1 MKTDTNE
8 LAQQIG
14 PPCHGVKYNGTRT
27 LVYRGAR
34 AFTRRR
40 KKTNTN
46 ELAQHIGSP
55 RRGAFLVLCVFL
67 FFSLYA
73 GIPGDKKL
81 DVDNKKLKDQ
91 QFLMDFVVNY
101 CSYKSSNI
109 ITAMCKEA
117 LRKIHEIYI
126 QINNRNQTISFYSS
140 LLDSIKY
147 KKMYPYIFYYLADFY
162 GKQLKEKY
170 LVKSLKYSL
179 NHQDRQ
185 FALTQLYRF
194 YKREKT
200 NYLELSYLLKL
211 IEIQKI
217 NRDLPGIETSYH
229 DLGEIYE
236 RKRDY
241 LAALE
246 YYFEALKYSGEI
258 RENRSGYIYLKI
270 AEVFRILNRK
280 ILAKMYLI
288 KALDYAREN
297 KNKDLEVMVLSAYSK
312 LYYEEQD
319 YNNALKHINLSL
331 DSENQKQKYIC
342 AIPSLYQKA
351 LILLDMDKLGEQKI
365 DEAMELLKAAVELGL
380 KKRKY
385 ENLLPIMSE
394 YTEQLIAIDCF
405 GETAL
410 YLETIDDIYAPYYP
424 YYFFYYY
431 LNALLFEKQGQM
443 EQALQFYQ
451 KTTQKLE
458 EYFSGLHYQQY
469 HSYRQKTEEIYSRA
483 IEFYLKMYDHT
494 ENQVYIK
501 QALYFSEIKNSYIYD
516 LITLKNKTHAHLMEE
531 KEKLEKEFFINNQ
544 RYIRLLKN
552 SGNSNRD
559 REELRLCEDKL
570 EAIKKQNEELT
581 AFILESPLNYKKY
594 KFSDFNT
601 RFIRRQLN
609 PGQLIVKYVVLKENI
624 YTFCID
630 HGSIGYWKLEGSTD
644 EILNKVK
651 QLTSP
656 LDDFTEGAV
665 DYLRVNYDLQLA
677 HQLYDILVKGIWEF
691 RENIDEIFIIPDR
704 ELFKLPF
711 EALVTGFNQKELEP
725 GIVFS
730 EYSSADYLLEKLP
743 VSYAFSLFHF
753 RENRKPLKPKKYRI
767 TGFGSPKFNKKLL
780 QGVQGD
786 GFLEKSP
793 PGRRR
798 QSDFLFSEIP
808 SSQKELSNIPL
819 IFGKQKSRIFLKE
832 NFNREMF
839 ETYAP
844 LSEILHIA
852 THFINNVHYPQYS
865 ALLFSPYKN
874 FSAFYYAY
882 EVFKLELGNE
892 LVVLSACE
900 SSEKHLLG
908 MQGLRGMTASFRHA
922 GVGSMIVSMWPVDEH
937 SSRLTPLF
945 YRQYKDNGGKLG
957 KAAISMALRTA
968 KLKLMKQTVSLKN
981 GLRISFSHPFIW
993 ANYILYNF
1001 K

>member
-1 MKTDTNE
+1 MR
-8 LAQQIG
+8 I
-14 PPCHGVKYNGTRT
+14 R
-27 LVYRGAR
+27 
-34 AFTRRR
+34 F
-40 KKTNTN
+40 
-46 ELAQHIGSP
+46 
-55 RRGAFLVLCVFL
+55 FLIFLLL
-67 FFSLYA
+67 FFLLFSPLTPRV
-73 GIPGDKKL
+73 PGDNNL
-81 DVDNKKLKDQ
+81 AADNEKLKDQ
-91 QFLMDFVVNY
+91 QFLMDFLLNY
-101 CSYKSSNI
+101 CSPKSSKV
-109 ITAMCKEA
+109 ITALCKEA
-117 LRKIHEIYI
+117 LRKIHEIYK
-126 QINNRNQTISFYSS
+126 QINNRKRTISFYLS

-147 KKMYPYIFYYLADFY
+147 KKMYPYIFYYLADFN

-170 LVKSLKYSL
+170 LLKSLKYSL
-179 NHQDRQ
+179 NHQDRE
-185 FALTQLYRF
+185 FAYTQLYRF
-194 YKREKT
+194 YKQEKI

-217 NRDLPGIETSYH
+217 SSDLTGLETSYN

-236 RKRDY
+236 GKRDY
-241 LAALE
+241 LTALE
-246 YYFEALKYSGEI
+246 YYFEALKYSREVK
-258 RENRSGYIYLKI
+258 ENRGGYIYLKI
-270 AEVFRILNRK
+270 AEVFMILNRK
-280 ILAKMYLI
+280 ILAKMYL
-288 KALDYAREN
+288 KKTLDYAREY
-297 KNKDLEVMVLSAYSK
+297 KNDDLEVMVLSVYSK

-319 YNNALKHINLSL
+319 YNNALKLINLSL
-331 DSENQKQKYIC
+331 EAENQKQKYIC

-351 LILLDMDKLGEQKI
+351 LILLEMDKNGDQKNE
-365 DEAMELLKAAVELGL
+365 EAVELLKAAVELGL
-380 KKRKY
+380 KNKEY
-385 ENLLPIMSE
+385 DNLLPIMSE
-394 YTEQLIAIDCF
+394 YVEQLIAFDRF

-410 YLETIDDIYAPYYP
+410 YLEKIDDIYAPYYP

-458 EYFSGLHYQQY
+458 DYFSGLHYQQY
-469 HSYRQKTEEIYSRA
+469 HSLQQKTEEIYSRA

-494 ENQVYIK
+494 GNQIYIK

-516 LITLKNKTHAHLMEE
+516 LVILKNKTHAHLMEE

-544 RYIRLLKN
+544 KYIRLLKN
-552 SGNSNRD
+552 SGNSDRD
-559 REELRLCEDKL
+559 REELRLCENKL
-570 EAIKKQNEELT
+570 DAIKKQNEELT
-581 AFILESPLNYKKY
+581 AFILESPVTYKKY

-601 RFIRRQLN
+601 WLIRKQLK

-630 HGSIGYWKLEGSTD
+630 HGSMGYWKLDGRTD

-651 QLTSP
+651 ELTAP
-656 LDDFTEGAV
+656 LDDFTEGVV
-665 DYLRVNYDLQLA
+665 DYLRINYDLQLA

-691 RENIDEIFIIPDR
+691 RESVDEIFIIPDR

-711 EALVTGFNQKELEP
+711 EALVVDFNQQELEP
-725 GIVFS
+725 DIVFS
-730 EYSSADYLLEKLP
+730 EYSSADYLIEKLP

-753 RENRKPLKPKKYRI
+753 RENSKPLRPKKYTI
-767 TGFGSPKFNKKLL
+767 TAFGSPKLNQK
-780 QGVQGD
+780 
-786 GFLEKSP
+786 FLRGGPGGAVFSKSAP

-798 QSDFLFSEIP
+798 QSNLLLFKDIP
-808 SSQKELSNIPL
+808 SSQKEIATIPL
-819 IFGKQKSRIFLKE
+819 IFGKKKSRIFLKE

-839 ETYAP
+839 EAYAP

-865 ALLFSPYKN
+865 ALLFSPDKN
-874 FSAFYYAY
+874 FGPFYYAH
-882 EVFKLELGNE
+882 EVFKLELGNK

-922 GVGSMIVSMWPVDEH
+922 GVGSMLVSMWPVDEH

-945 YRQYKDNGGKLG
+945 YREYKNTNGELG
-957 KAAISMALRTA
+957 KAAITAALRTA

-993 ANYILYNF
+993 ANYILYTF
-1001 K
+1001 R

>member
-1 MKTDTNE
+1 
-8 LAQQIG
+8 
-14 PPCHGVKYNGTRT
+14 
-27 LVYRGAR
+27 
-34 AFTRRR
+34 
-40 KKTNTN
+40 
-46 ELAQHIGSP
+46 
-55 RRGAFLVLCVFL
+55 
-67 FFSLYA
+67 
-73 GIPGDKKL
+73 
-81 DVDNKKLKDQ
+81 
-91 QFLMDFVVNY
+91 
-101 CSYKSSNI
+101 
-109 ITAMCKEA
+109 
-117 LRKIHEIYI
+117 
-126 QINNRNQTISFYSS
+126 
-140 LLDSIKY
+140 
-147 KKMYPYIFYYLADFY
+147 MYPYIFYYLADFY
-162 GKQLKEKY
+162 GKELKEKY
-170 LVKSLKYSL
+170 LLKSLTYSL
-179 NHQDRQ
+179 NHRHRQ
-185 FALTQLYRF
+185 FAYTQLYRF
-194 YKREKT
+194 YKQEKT

-217 NRDLPGIETSYH
+217 NRDLTGIETSYH

-241 LAALE
+241 LSALE
-246 YYFEALKYSGEI
+246 YYFEALKYSRGVK
-258 RENRSGYIYLKI
+258 ENRSGFIYLKI
-270 AEVFRILNRK
+270 AEVFRVLNRK
-280 ILAKMYLI
+280 VLAKMYLK
-288 KALDYAREN
+288 KALDYTRQS
-297 KNKDLEVMVLSAYSK
+297 KNEDLEVMVLNAYSK

-319 YNNALKHINLSL
+319 YNNALKYINLSL
-331 DSENQKQKYIC
+331 ESENQKQKYIC
-342 AIPSLYQKA
+342 AIHSLYQKA
-351 LILLDMDKLGEQKI
+351 LILLDIDKMGEQKI
-365 DEAMELLKAAVELGL
+365 DEAIELLNAAVELGL

-385 ENLLPIMSE
+385 DNLLPIMSE
-394 YTEQLIAIDCF
+394 YVEQLIASDRF

-410 YLETIDDIYAPYYP
+410 YLEKIDDIYAPYYP

-443 EQALQFYQ
+443 EQAQQFYQ

-469 HSYRQKTEEIYSRA
+469 HSFQKKTEEMYSRA

-516 LITLKNKTHAHLMEE
+516 LVTLKNKTYAHLMKE
-531 KEKLEKEFFINNQ
+531 KEKLEEEFFIHNKK
-544 RYIRLLKN
+544 YIRLLK
-552 SGNSNRD
+552 SGGHSDRY

-570 EAIKKQNEELT
+570 ESIRNQNEELT
-581 AFILESPLNYKKY
+581 AFILESPVNYKKY
-594 KFSDFNT
+594 KFRDFNT
-601 RFIRRQLN
+601 RLIRRRLK

-630 HGSIGYWKLEGSTD
+630 HRSMGYWKLEGGTD

-651 QLTSP
+651 QLIAP

-665 DYLRVNYDLQLA
+665 DYLRINYDLQLA

-691 RENIDEIFIIPDR
+691 RENIHELFIIPDR

-711 EALVTGFNQKELEP
+711 EALVIGFNQQELEP

-730 EYSSADYLLEKLP
+730 EYSSADYLIKKLP
-743 VSYAFSLFHF
+743 VSYSFSLFHF
-753 RENRKPLKPKKYRI
+753 WNKWRPLKPKKYTI
-767 TGFGSPKFNKKLL
+767 TAFGNPKFNQKLL
-780 QGVQGD
+780 RGGESVDQSVSGSVGQLGD
-786 GFLEKSP
+786 WQEQLENQLIMMPRPHPGTSENQHKRFAQHIGSP
-793 PGRRR
+793 RRGAPGRRR
-798 QSDFLFSEIP
+798 QGDFLFAEIP
-808 SSQKELSNIPL
+808 SSQKEISNISL
-819 IFGKQKSRIFLKE
+819 IFGEKKTRIFLKE
-832 NFNREMF
+832 NFNRQMF

-865 ALLFSPYKN
+865 ALLFSPDNN
-874 FSAFYYAY
+874 FSPFYHAY
-882 EVFKLELGNE
+882 EVFNLELGNE

-945 YRQYKDNGGKLG
+945 YREYKKTKSEAG
-957 KAAISMALRTA
+957 KAAISDALRTA
-968 KLKLMKQTVSLKN
+968 KLKLMMQTVSLKN
-981 GLRISFSHPFIW
+981 GVSISFSHPFIW

>member
-1 MKTDTNE
+1 MR
-8 LAQQIG
+8 I
-14 PPCHGVKYNGTRT
+14 R
-27 LVYRGAR
+27 
-34 AFTRRR
+34 F
-40 KKTNTN
+40 
-46 ELAQHIGSP
+46 
-55 RRGAFLVLCVFL
+55 FLIFLLLFLLL
-67 FFSLYA
+67 FFSVIP
-73 GIPGDKKL
+73 GIPGDKNHDTDNEKL
-81 DVDNKKLKDQ
+81 TDQ
-91 QFLMDFVVNY
+91 QFLMDFVLNY
-101 CSYKSSNI
+101 CSPKSSKV

-117 LRKIHEIYI
+117 LRKIHEINK
-126 QINNRNQTISFYSS
+126 QINNMTRTISFYLS
-140 LLDSIKY
+140 LLDSSKY

-170 LVKSLKYSL
+170 LLKSLKYSL

-185 FALTQLYRF
+185 FAYTQLYRF
-194 YKREKT
+194 YKQEKI

-217 NRDLPGIETSYH
+217 NNDLTGLETSYH

-246 YYFEALKYSGEI
+246 YYFQALKYS
-258 RENRSGYIYLKI
+258 REVKENQGGYIYLKI

-280 ILAKMYLI
+280 VLAKMYLN
-288 KALDYAREN
+288 KTLDYAREY
-297 KNKDLEVMVLSAYSK
+297 KNDDLEVMVLSVYSK

-331 DSENQKQKYIC
+331 EAENQKQKYIC

-351 LILLDMDKLGEQKI
+351 LILLEMDKMGDQKI
-365 DEAMELLKAAVELGL
+365 DEAVELLKAAVELGL
-380 KKRKY
+380 KNKEY
-385 ENLLPIMSE
+385 DNLLPIMSE
-394 YTEQLIAIDCF
+394 YTEQLIAFDRF

-410 YLETIDDIYAPYYP
+410 YLEKIDDIYAPYYP

-451 KTTQKLE
+451 KTTQNLE

-469 HSYRQKTEEIYSRA
+469 HSFQQKTEEIYSRA

-494 ENQVYIK
+494 GNRDYIK

-516 LITLKNKTHAHLMEE
+516 LVTLKNKTHAHLMEE
-531 KEKLEKEFFINNQ
+531 KEKLEKEFFITNQ
-544 RYIRLLKN
+544 KYIRLLKN
-552 SGNSNRD
+552 SGNSDRD
-559 REELRLCEDKL
+559 REELRLCENKL
-570 EAIKKQNEELT
+570 DAIKKQNEELT
-581 AFILESPLNYKKY
+581 AFILESPRTYKKY
-594 KFSDFNT
+594 KFRDFNT
-601 RFIRRQLN
+601 RLIRKQLK

-630 HGSIGYWKLEGSTD
+630 HGSMGYWKLDGRTD

-651 QLTSP
+651 ELTAP

-665 DYLRVNYDLQLA
+665 DYLRINYDLQLA

-691 RENIDEIFIIPDR
+691 RESIDEIFIIPDR

-711 EALVTGFNQKELEP
+711 EALVVDFNQQELEP
-725 GIVFS
+725 DIVFS
-730 EYSSADYLLEKLP
+730 EYSSADYLIEKLP

-753 RENRKPLKPKKYRI
+753 RGNSKPLNPKKYTI
-767 TGFGSPKFNKKLL
+767 TAFGSPKLN
-780 QGVQGD
+780 
-786 GFLEKSP
+786 EIKSAP

-798 QSDFLFSEIP
+798 QLFNEIP
-808 SSQKELSNIPL
+808 SSQKEIETIPL
-819 IFGKQKSRIFLKE
+819 IFGKQRSRIFLKE

-865 ALLFSPYKN
+865 ALLFSPDKN
-874 FSAFYYAY
+874 FGPFYYAH
-882 EVFKLELGNE
+882 EVFQLELGNE

-922 GVGSMIVSMWPVDEH
+922 GVGSMLVSMWPVDEH

-945 YRQYKDNGGKLG
+945 YREYKSTNGEPG
-957 KAAISMALRTA
+957 KAAITAALRTA
-968 KLKLMKQTVSLKN
+968 KLKLMKLTATLKN
-981 GLRISFSHPFIW
+981 GLKISFSHPFIW
-993 ANYILYNF
+993 ANYILYTF
-1001 K
+1001 R

>member
-1 MKTDTNE
+1 MS
-8 LAQQIG
+8 L
-14 PPCHGVKYNGTRT
+14 KYNGTRT
-27 LVYRGAR
+27 LVYRAAR
-34 AFTRRR
+34 AFTPIR

-55 RRGAFLVLCVFL
+55 RRGVFL
-67 FFSLYA
+67 LIFFLLFSFLYP
-73 GIPGDKKL
+73 GNPGDKKP
-81 DVDNKKLKDQ
+81 DTDNKKLKDQ
-91 QFLMDFVVNY
+91 QFLMDFVLNY
-101 CSYKSSNI
+101 RGAKSSLL

-117 LRKIHEIYI
+117 LCKIHEIYK
-126 QINNRNQTISFYSS
+126 QINNRTRTISFYSS

-170 LVKSLKYSL
+170 LLKSLKYSL
-179 NHQDRQ
+179 NHRDRQ
-185 FALTQLYRF
+185 FAYTQLYRF
-194 YKREKT
+194 YKQEKT

-217 NRDLPGIETSYH
+217 NRDLTGIETSYH

-241 LAALE
+241 LSALE
-246 YYFEALKYSGEI
+246 YYFEALKYSGHVKN
-258 RENRSGYIYLKI
+258 NRSGFIYLKI

-280 ILAKMYLI
+280 VLAKMYI
-288 KALDYAREN
+288 KKALDYTRQY
-297 KNKDLEVMVLSAYSK
+297 KNEDLEVMVLSAFSK
-312 LYYEEQD
+312 MYHEEQD
-319 YNNALKHINLSL
+319 YNNALKYINLSL
-331 DSENQKQKYIC
+331 ESENQKQKYIC
-342 AIPSLYQKA
+342 AIQSLYQKA
-351 LILLDMDKLGEQKI
+351 LILLDIDKMGEPKI
-365 DEAMELLKAAVELGL
+365 DEATELLKAAVELGL

-385 ENLLPIMSE
+385 DNLLPIISE
-394 YTEQLIAIDCF
+394 YVEQLIAFDRF

-443 EQALQFYQ
+443 EQAQQFYQ

-469 HSYRQKTEEIYSRA
+469 HSFPQKTEEIYSRA

-501 QALYFSEIKNSYIYD
+501 QALYFSEIKNAYIYD
-516 LITLKNKTHAHLMEE
+516 LVTLKNKTYAHLMKE
-531 KEKLEKEFFINNQ
+531 KEKLEEEFFILNKK
-544 RYIRLLKN
+544 YIRLLK
-552 SGNSNRD
+552 SGGHSDRY

-570 EAIKKQNEELT
+570 DSIRSQNEELA
-581 AFILESPLNYKKY
+581 AFILESPVNYKKY
-594 KFSDFNT
+594 KFKDFNT
-601 RFIRRQLN
+601 RLIRRRLK

-630 HGSIGYWKLEGSTD
+630 HRSMGYWKLEGGTD

-651 QLTSP
+651 QLIAP

-665 DYLRVNYDLQLA
+665 DYLRINYDLQLA

-691 RENIDEIFIIPDR
+691 RENIHELFIIPDR

-711 EALVTGFNQKELEP
+711 EALVIGFNQQELEP

-730 EYSSADYLLEKLP
+730 EYSSAVYLIKKLP
-743 VSYAFSLFHF
+743 VSYSFSLFHF
-753 RENRKPLKPKKYRI
+753 RENRKPLKPKKYTI
-767 TGFGSPKFNKKLL
+767 TAFGNPKLNQKLL
-780 QGVQGD
+780 RGAMRKAQSAGRKANNAINAVRQAPSAKR
-786 GFLEKSP
+786 LP

-798 QSDFLFSEIP
+798 QMFAEIP
-808 SSQKELSNIPL
+808 SSQKEISNIPL

-832 NFNREMF
+832 NFNRQMF
-839 ETYAP
+839 EAYAP

-865 ALLFSPYKN
+865 ALLFSPGNN
-874 FSAFYYAY
+874 FSPLYSAY
-882 EVFKLELGNE
+882 EIFNLELGNE

-922 GVGSMIVSMWPVDEH
+922 GVGSMIVGMWPVDEH

-945 YRQYKDNGGKLG
+945 YREYKKNAGKSG
-957 KAAISMALRTA
+957 KAATSAALRTA
-968 KLKLMKQTVSLKN
+968 KLKLMKQTVSLNN
-981 GLRISFSHPFIW
+981 GIKISFSHPFIW

-1001 K
+1001 R

>member
-1 MKTDTNE
+1 
-8 LAQQIG
+8 
-14 PPCHGVKYNGTRT
+14 
-27 LVYRGAR
+27 
-34 AFTRRR
+34 
-40 KKTNTN
+40 
-46 ELAQHIGSP
+46 
-55 RRGAFLVLCVFL
+55 
-67 FFSLYA
+67 
-73 GIPGDKKL
+73 
-81 DVDNKKLKDQ
+81 
-91 QFLMDFVVNY
+91 MDFVLNY
-101 CSYKSSNI
+101 CSYKSSRV

-117 LRKIHEIYI
+117 LRKIHEFYK
-126 QINNRNQTISFYSS
+126 QINNRNRTISFYSS

-162 GKQLKEKY
+162 GKHLKEKY

-185 FALTQLYRF
+185 FAYAQLYRF
-194 YKREKT
+194 YKQEKT

-211 IEIQKI
+211 IEMQKI
-217 NRDLPGIETSYH
+217 NRDLTGLETSFH

-246 YYFEALKYSGEI
+246 YYFEALKYSREVK
-258 RENRSGYIYLKI
+258 ENRSGLIYLKI

-280 ILAKMYLI
+280 VLAKMYLN
-288 KALDYAREN
+288 KALDYSREY
-297 KNKDLEVMVLSAYSK
+297 KNEDLEVMVLSAYSK

-319 YNNALKHINLSL
+319 YNNALNHINLSL
-331 DSENQKQKYIC
+331 ESENQKQKYIC
-342 AIPSLYQKA
+342 AISSLYQKA
-351 LILLDMDKLGEQKI
+351 LILLDMDKMGEQTTGDAI
-365 DEAMELLKAAVELGL
+365 ELLKAAVELGL

-385 ENLLPIMSE
+385 DHLLPIMSE
-394 YTEQLIAIDCF
+394 YVEQLIALDRF

-410 YLETIDDIYAPYYP
+410 YLEKIDDIYAPYYP

-443 EQALQFYQ
+443 EPALQFYQ

-469 HSYRQKTEEIYSRA
+469 HSFPQKTEEIYSRA

-516 LITLKNKTHAHLMEE
+516 WGTLQNKTYAHLMEE
-531 KEKLEKEFFINNQ
+531 KEKLEEDFFIHNKK
-544 RYIRLLKN
+544 YIRLLEQGGH
-552 SGNSNRD
+552 SDGH

-570 EAIKKQNEELT
+570 ESLKGQIEELA

-594 KFSDFNT
+594 KFRDFNN
-601 RFIRRQLN
+601 RLIRRRLK
-609 PGQLIVKYVVLKENI
+609 PGQVIVKYTVLKDNI

-630 HGSIGYWKLEGSTD
+630 HRSISYWKLDGRTD

-651 QLTSP
+651 ELTGP

-665 DYLRVNYDLQLA
+665 DYLRINYDLQLA

-711 EALVTGFNQKELEP
+711 EALVMGFSQQELEP
-725 GIVFS
+725 DIVFS
-730 EYSSADYLLEKLP
+730 EYSSADYLVKKLP
-743 VSYAFSLFHF
+743 VSYSFSLFHF
-753 RENRKPLKPKKYRI
+753 RGNRRPLKPKQYTITAFGNPIIGTGLKASIPGVQANSDALYHPPRI
-767 TGFGSPKFNKKLL
+767 TAFSADSIHLKNPSRWPEGPKLVPHAM
-780 QGVQGD
+780 G
-786 GFLEKSP
+786 P

-798 QSDFLFSEIP
+798 QSNLPLFTGIP
-808 SSQKELSNIPL
+808 SSQKEILNIPL
-819 IFGKQKSRIFLKE
+819 IFGEKKTRIFLKE

-844 LSEILHIA
+844 LSAILHIA

-865 ALLFSPYKN
+865 ALLFSPDKE
-874 FSAFYYAY
+874 FGPFYYAH

-908 MQGLRGMTASFRHA
+908 LQGLRGMTASFRHA
-922 GVGSMIVSMWPVDEH
+922 GVGAMIVSMWPVDEH

-945 YRQYKDNGGKLG
+945 YREYKNNAGKSG
-957 KAAISMALRTA
+957 KAGISAALRTA
-968 KLKLMKQTVSLKN
+968 KMKLMKQTASLKN
-981 GLRISFSHPFIW
+981 GLKISFSHPFIW

>member
-1 MKTDTNE
+1 
-8 LAQQIG
+8 L
-14 PPCHGVKYNGTRT
+14 
-27 LVYRGAR
+27 L
-34 AFTRRR
+34 
-40 KKTNTN
+40 
-46 ELAQHIGSP
+46 
-55 RRGAFLVLCVFL
+55 L
-67 FFSLYA
+67 FFLLFFPLTP
-73 GIPGDKKL
+73 GTPGDNNL
-81 DVDNKKLKDQ
+81 AADNEKLKDQ
-91 QFLMDFVVNY
+91 QFLMDFVLNY
-101 CSYKSSNI
+101 CSSKSSKV

-117 LRKIHEIYI
+117 LRKIHEIYK
-126 QINNRNQTISFYSS
+126 QIDNRTRTISFYSS

-170 LVKSLKYSL
+170 LLKSLKYSL

-185 FALTQLYRF
+185 FAYTQLYRF
-194 YKREKT
+194 YKQEKI

-217 NRDLPGIETSYH
+217 SSDLTGLETSYN

-236 RKRDY
+236 GKRDY

-246 YYFEALKYSGEI
+246 YYFEALKYSREVK
-258 RENRSGYIYLKI
+258 ENRGGYIYLNI

-280 ILAKMYLI
+280 VLAKMYLK
-288 KALDYAREN
+288 KALDYAREY
-297 KNKDLEVMVLSAYSK
+297 KNDNLEVMVLSANSK

-331 DSENQKQKYIC
+331 ELENQKQRYIC

-351 LILLDMDKLGEQKI
+351 LILLEMDKMGDQKI
-365 DEAMELLKAAVELGL
+365 DEAVELLKAAVELGL
-380 KKRKY
+380 KNKEY
-385 ENLLPIMSE
+385 DNLLPIMSE
-394 YTEQLIAIDCF
+394 YVEQLIAFDRF

-410 YLETIDDIYAPYYP
+410 YLEKIDDIYAPYYP

-443 EQALQFYQ
+443 GQALQFYQ

-469 HSYRQKTEEIYSRA
+469 HSLQQKTEEIYSRA

-494 ENQVYIK
+494 GNRVYIK

-516 LITLKNKTHAHLMEE
+516 LVILKNKTHEHLMEE

-544 RYIRLLKN
+544 KYIRLLKN
-552 SGNSNRD
+552 SGNSDRD
-559 REELRLCEDKL
+559 RKELRLCEDKL
-570 EAIKKQNEELT
+570 DAIKKQNEELT
-581 AFILESPLNYKKY
+581 AFILESPVTYKKY

-601 RFIRRQLN
+601 RLIRRQLR

-630 HGSIGYWKLEGSTD
+630 HGSMGYWKLEGRTD

-651 QLTSP
+651 ELIAP
-656 LDDFTEGAV
+656 LDDFTEGVV
-665 DYLRVNYDLQLA
+665 DYLRINYDLQLA

-711 EALVTGFNQKELEP
+711 EALVVDFNQQELDP

-730 EYSSADYLLEKLP
+730 EYSSADYLIKKLP
-743 VSYAFSLFHF
+743 ISYAFSLFHF
-753 RENRKPLKPKKYRI
+753 RENSKPLHPKKYTI
-767 TGFGSPKFNKKLL
+767 TAFGSPKLNQK
-780 QGVQGD
+780 
-786 GFLEKSP
+786 FLRGGPGGAVFSKSAP

-798 QSDFLFSEIP
+798 QLFNDIP
-808 SSQKELSNIPL
+808 SSQKEIANIPL

-865 ALLFSPYKN
+865 ALLFSPDKN
-874 FSAFYYAY
+874 FGPFYYAH

-922 GVGSMIVSMWPVDEH
+922 GVGSMLVSMWPVDEH

-945 YRQYKDNGGKLG
+945 YREYKNTNGEPG
-957 KAAISMALRTA
+957 KAAITAALRTA
-968 KLKLMKQTVSLKN
+968 KLKLMKLTVSLKN
-981 GLRISFSHPFIW
+981 GVRISFSHPFIW